1 MRSIPSSTRLSNTYT
16 DRAASP
22 ETYEA
27 AFVTAVWERA
37 QSPEA
42 PLRDELL
49 CRTGVTQDSVKQV
62 REEAADALYEGSSRI
77 VWDSVGNSSFG
88 LELLTHGPM

>member
-1 MRSIPSSTRLSNTYT
+1 MNAIDTIINEIVQHIHGSSCI
-16 DRAASP
+16 P

-37 QSPEA
+37 QALEA

-49 CRTGVTQDSVKQV
+49 CRTGVTQDLVKRI
-62 REEAADALYEGSSRI
+62 REEAAGALYVAHRALWE
-77 VWDSVGNSSFG
+77 
-88 LELLTHGPM
+88 

>member
-1 MRSIPSSTRLSNTYT
+1 MNAIDTIINEIVQHIHGSSCI
-16 DRAASP
+16 P

-37 QSPEA
+37 QTLEA

-49 CRTGVTQDSVKQV
+49 CRMGVTQDSVKQI
-62 REEAADALYEGSSRI
+62 REEAADALYEAHRALYGTA
-77 VWDSVGNSSFG
+77 W
-88 LELLTHGPM
+88 EQ